1 MCFFTLGAIT
11 IQCVYQGSAITTIS
25 PPDYVSSVHSCPV
38 EHTVMG
44 VLINTSLPEEQL
56 VSLNYVLI
64 RIFSQAH
71 VLFISILHVQ

>member
-1 MCFFTLGAIT
+1 MNQLLLIAFLLIT
-11 IQCVYQGSAITTIS
+11 SNQFRQ
-25 PPDYVSSVHSCPV
+25 PDYVSSVHSCSL

-64 RIFSQAH
+64 RIFISPAH
-71 VLFISILHVQ
+71 VLFISILHVL